1 MKTKALLLATLAV
14 TVAVMLSACNP
25 YMAAVTAVRETYSI
39 TTDQRSV
46 MTQVTDTA
54 IEAQIKTALMTSSVK
69 GMSGIDVYCR
79 NGVVVLVGVVAPGS
93 SAGREAVTIARGTS
107 GVSRVETYFVNARPS
122 WTNDIEVKESIRA
135 IYVADPALIS
145 GQVDIAV
152 YGGHVV
158 LVGVVPSQAKVDRFI
173 QDARS
178 VSGVVAVTSFIQV
191 ASN

>member
-1 MKTKALLLATLAV
+1 MKLLLVPITLV
-14 TVAVMLSACNP
+14 VLMACNP
-25 YMAAVTAVRETYSI
+25 YMVGVTAVRETYSI

-46 MTQVTDTA
+46 GTQAADTA
-54 IEAQIKTALMTSSVK
+54 IEVQIKAALTTSPVK
-69 GMSGIDVYCR
+69 GASGIDVYCR
-79 NGVVVLVGVVAPGS
+79 NGVVVLVGVVTPGS
-93 SAGREAVTIARGTS
+93 SAGREAVKIAREAS

-122 WTNDIEVKESIRA
+122 WTKDFEIKESIRA
-135 IYVADPALIS
+135 VCVADPVLIS

-158 LVGVVPSQAKVDRFI
+158 LVGAVPSRAKVDQFI

-178 VSGVVAVTSFIQV
+178 VSGVVSVTSFIQV

>member
-1 MKTKALLLATLAV
+1 MKTKAVFLATATLI
-14 TVAVMLSACNP
+14 VAVILSACNP

-46 MTQVTDTA
+46 MTQVADTA

-79 NGVVVLVGVVAPGS
+79 SGVVVLVGVVAPGS
-93 SAGREAVTIARGTS
+93 SAGREAVTITRGTS

-122 WTNDIEVKESIRA
+122 WTNDIEIKESIRA
-135 IYVADPALIS
+135 VCVADPVLIS
-145 GQVDIAV
+145 GRVDIAV

-158 LVGVVPSQAKVDRFI
+158 LMGVVPTQAKVDRFI